1 MQKATKAQAQ
11 AIIQILQADI
21 ARYVTLTNTRYNF
34 SNQQDDYVAQLQF
47 SDVVYV
53 YNALVQFTQT
63 KNVTQLCDTLL
74 AQDTQPREWFYNTVH
89 FCSDNYLYN

>member
-1 MQKATKAQAQ
+1 MQKVTKAHTA

-34 SNQQDDYVAQLQF
+34 SNQQDDYVTQLQF
-47 SDVVYV
+47 NDVVYV

-63 KNVTQLCDTLL
+63 KNVTQLCNTLL
-74 AQDTQPREWFYNTVH
+74 AQETQPREWFYNVVH
-89 FCSDNYLYN
+89 YATDNYLYV

>member
-1 MQKATKAQAQ
+1 MQKATKAHTA

-34 SNQQDDYVAQLQF
+34 SNQDDDYVAQLQF

-63 KNVTQLCDTLL
+63 KNVAQLCDTLL
-74 AQDTQPREWFYNTVH
+74 AQETQPREWFYNV
-89 FCSDNYLYN
+89 NK